1 MYIGF
6 LIIEASQILEFP
18 EFSNPVRSFVRKPN
32 TERKRSRSVI
42 AFPTSLV
49 KFEKSGRTRN

>member
-1 MYIGF
+1 MTYIGF
-6 LIIEASQILEFP
+6 LMIEASEIPEFP
-18 EFSNPVRSFVRKPN
+18 KFVRKPN
-32 TERKRSRSVI
+32 TERKRSRSVV